1 MKVLLKLLSHSWLLP
16 GTPVWLLLCVV
27 YFAEAG
33 GGISML
39 KSDSLCGW
47 GGSMSVAFSFFVNFR
62 EVLAATRFEI
72 LQVRVLE
79 LPMRACFSGEL
90 LGLWDVEFM

>member
-39 KSDSLCGW
+39 KSDSL
-47 GGSMSVAFSFFVNFR
+47 
-62 EVLAATRFEI
+62 
-72 LQVRVLE
+72 
-79 LPMRACFSGEL
+79 
-90 LGLWDVEFM
+90 

>member
-39 KSDSLCGW
+39 KSGFTVRMGRGPCQLH
-47 GGSMSVAFSFFVNFR
+47 FLFFVNFR
-62 EVLAATRFEI
+62 EVLAVTRFEI

-79 LPMRACFSGEL
+79 PLGEPAFL
-90 LGLWDVEFM
+90 VSF